1 MKMKRLIVTTAF
13 VASSAFAAAALAGEA
28 DHFTKLD
35 TDGDGMVSSE
45 EATADPILSKDW
57 AEVDLNQDGQ
67 LERAE
72 FSAFEQM
79 SKEGKM
85 SKEGEMSKEGMK
97 KHY

>member
-1 MKMKRLIVTTAF
+1 MKITRLIVTTAF
-13 VASSAFAAAALAGEA
+13 FASSAFAAAALAGEA

-35 TDGDGMVSSE
+35 ADGDGMVSSE

-57 AEVDLNQDGQ
+57 AEIDLNQDGQ

-79 SKEGKM
+79 SKEG
-85 SKEGEMSKEGMK
+85 EMTKEGMMHK
-97 KHY
+97 KGEMAK